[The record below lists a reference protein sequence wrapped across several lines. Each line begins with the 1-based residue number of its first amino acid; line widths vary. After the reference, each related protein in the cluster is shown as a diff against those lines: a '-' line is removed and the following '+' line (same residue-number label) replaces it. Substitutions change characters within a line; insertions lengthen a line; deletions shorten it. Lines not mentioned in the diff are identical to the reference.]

1 MRVLLTG
8 ATGYI
13 AGNLL
18 PALIEKGCE
27 VICCVRDISRFE
39 RVPQKYPG
47 VMVVE
52 ADFLKPD
59 TLKNIPDDIDA
70 AYYLIHSMSSLRGDF
85 TKMEEQSAI
94 NFRERFHNTGLR
106 HVVYLSGIVNA
117 GNLSRHL
124 SSRLNVERILTEG
137 TYALTTLRAGII
149 IGAGSASFQIIH
161 DLVEKLPVMIAP
173 RWLNTPSQPIAIKDV
188 IRFLSGVLLNEKTFN
203 RSYDIGGPDILTYQQ
218 MLQVCARVMGLRRWI
233 RTVPV
238 MTPKLSSYWL
248 YFITSASYP
257 LARNLVDSMKVEII
271 CGENDL
277 SGMLNINPVTYEQAV
292 REAIGKGS

>member
-1 MRVLLTG
+1 MRILLTG

-39 RVPQKYPG
+39 RVKQKYPG
-47 VMVVE
+47 VVVVE

-59 TLKNIPDDIDA
+59 TLKNIPDNIDA
-70 AYYLIHSMSSLRGDF
+70 AYYLIHSMSSLKGDF

-94 NFRERFHNTGLR
+94 NFRERFQNTGLR
-106 HVVYLSGIVNA
+106 QVVYLSGIVNA

-124 SSRLNVERILTEG
+124 SSRLNVERILAEG

-149 IGAGSASFQIIH
+149 IGAGSASFQIIR

-188 IRFLSGVLLNEKTFN
+188 VRFLSGVLFNEKTFN
-203 RSYDIGGPDILTYQQ
+203 NSYDIGGPDILTYQQ
-218 MLQVCARVMGLRRWI
+218 MLQICAKVMGLRRWI

-271 CGENDL
+271 CRENDL
-277 SGMLNINPVTYEQAV
+277 AGMLNINPVSFEQAV
-292 REAIGKGS
+292 REAITGG